1 MKTTDQ
7 EFLIF
12 CQNIRYL
19 RNAHKLTQ
27 KEMAEICGVSISTL
41 KKLEH
46 NILPPRISVRI
57 IFAISSH
64 FNLRPEQLFSRG

>member
-27 KEMAEICGVSISTL
+27 KEMAEI
-41 KKLEH
+41 
-46 NILPPRISVRI
+46 
-57 IFAISSH
+57 
-64 FNLRPEQLFSRG
+64 